1 MRASEIAELT
11 GTTVRTIR
19 YYHSLGLL
27 PVPAER
33 GGWRDYDLAHVARLS
48 RIRWLVSAGLP
59 LSAVARVLDGQERD
73 GDASPDEGQGS
84 NDCTGPDGGA
94 GSEGGAGFNGGAP
107 HARPSAVVE
116 DLSAALEAVEEHLT
130 EVTAQRDMLRTLL
143 ARARQGHAVSPMPEA
158 MVDFFDRLQAAA
170 PDERTRAVVQRD
182 RDVMDLACYRG
193 QIPPEA
199 EFLFGGPDEQHDAEV
214 LLAYSRAGG
223 AASEMS
229 QEQIEAH
236 AARNVRQTEA
246 RLGPQRAAE
255 LARSV
260 DEEVVRSFF
269 RLSEAV
275 EPFDARLTRAM
286 ERHLLEAIARWR
298 RA

>member
-1 MRASEIAELT
+1 MRASEIARLT

-19 YYHSLGLL
+19 YYHCLGLL

-33 GGWRDYDLAHVARLS
+33 GGWRDHDLAHVARLS

-73 GDASPDEGQGS
+73 NDASPDEDQGS
-84 NDCTGPDGGA
+84 SAGPDSGA
-94 GSEGGAGFNGGAP
+94 GSEGGSGSNGGAP
-107 HARPSAVVE
+107 HAQPSAVVD
-116 DLSAALEAVEEHLT
+116 DLSAALEAVEEHLN

-143 ARARQGHAVSPMPEA
+143 ARARQGHAVSPMPA
-158 MVDFFDRLQAAA
+158 TMAAFFDRLEGAA
-170 PDERTRAVVQRD
+170 PDERTRAAVRRERD
-182 RDVMDLACYRG
+182 IVDLACYRG

-199 EFLFGGPDEQHDAEV
+199 EFLFGIPDKQHEAEV
-214 LLAYSRAGG
+214 LLAYRRAGRAG
-223 AASEMS
+223 SEMS

-236 AARNVRQTEA
+236 AAHNVRQTEA

-269 RLSEAV
+269 RLAEAV
-275 EPFDARLTRAM
+275 APFDAQLTRAM

-298 RA
+298 RD